1 MLYPASRLASRV
13 AELGRAISRDFAGRT
28 VDAVIVLESSF
39 IFAADLFRRISRPL
53 VCHFVRADIRDVKQ
67 SGFDRREVFFSQAP
81 QLGGRDVLVVDAV
94 IDTGVTQEFLF
105 RRLLDTGPRSLRLVV
120 LVDKP
125 HDRRVDLKPD
135 YFGFAVASNDLAGY
149 GLAGSRG
156 WFRNL
161 PYIAVRPVQGRR
173 RVARAGKIRQVR

>member
-1 MLYPASRLASRV
+1 MLYPASRLARRV

-28 VDAVIVLESSF
+28 VDVVIVLESSF
-39 IFAADLFRRISRPL
+39 VFAADLMRRISQPV
-53 VCHFVRADIRDVKQ
+53 VCHFVRADISDVKHG
-67 SGFDRREVFFSQAP
+67 GFDRREVFFSQAP
-81 QLGGRDVLVVDAV
+81 RLEGRDVLVVDAV
-94 IDTGVTQEFLF
+94 LNTGVTQEFLF
-105 RRLLDTGPRSLRLVV
+105 RRLMETGPRSLRLVV

-161 PYIAVRPVQGRR
+161 PYIAARPVQGGRR
-173 RVARAGKIRQVR
+173 LARAGKVRQVR